1 MCEVVNN
8 RDGFYPGGRGNGT
21 SELNLVPCTSCVEKK
36 IHPPQVLHHICQ
48 SAAESA
54 LRFSADL
61 GEWCPD
67 CLTAKM
73 PR

>member
-1 MCEVVNN
+1 MCKVVNN

-21 SELNLVPCTSCVEKK
+21 SELNLVPCASCSG
-36 IHPPQVLHHICQ
+36 PGSVLHHICQ

-54 LRFSADL
+54 LKFSADL
-61 GEWCPD
+61 AQLCPD